1 MTVQTKA
8 LVVDG
13 HALYREGL
21 ASLVR
26 EVLGDGCV
34 LECADYPAAL
44 AILVQESTISV
55 ALLDLQLPD
64 LAQVSKLAQARRLFP
79 QTKIVVT
86 SASLDR
92 QIALAALSAGIHGY
106 ILKSSS
112 RDELLFAIRSVFDGH
127 LYYPS
132 DLADQSRHSSNG
144 VPPNAALSSRQLEIL
159 ELLAHGMGN
168 KEIARRLNI
177 ADGTVKVHLK
187 AAFRALGVHNRA
199 GAVSALHE
207 LVDRARIKPSP
218 VPETKHHPD
227 KPPPAP
233 GPVHGR

>member
-8 LVVDG
+8 LVVDA
-13 HALYREGL
+13 HALFREGL

-26 EVLGDGCV
+26 EVLGDGRV
-34 LECADYPAAL
+34 IECADYPAAL
-44 AILVQESTISV
+44 AILIQEPTVSM
-55 ALLDLQLPD
+55 ALIELQLPD

-112 RDELLFAIRSVFDGH
+112 RDELLFAIRSVFEGH

-132 DLADQSRHSSNG
+132 DLADQSGHRSKG
-144 VPPNAALSSRQLEIL
+144 VLPSAALSSRQLEIL
-159 ELLAHGMGN
+159 ELLARGMGN

-207 LVDRARIKPSP
+207 LADRARIEPSLDP
-218 VPETKHHPD
+218 AKHHPVG
-227 KPPPAP
+227 PPPAL
-233 GPVHGR
+233 GPANGR